1 MESNAFSG
9 QLLDNTEQLNMQAA
23 RELLLDVYQDLYGPQ
38 ITLANLNELAGDLSR
53 VIGRSRPWT
62 GKFLH
67 SIIKQYAGFSTNAS
81 LTKALTILAARLD
94 GLNEIQAQAQEMKGL
109 LAINELPPGTVILGL
124 ARRCASPGCPVR
136 FVPTHPRQKYHS
148 KACAALVR
156 RQKQQ
161 PEAINQESPND
172 QPGRVS
178 LFQSGRSQKRP
189 EYSN

>member
-1 MESNAFSG
+1 
-9 QLLDNTEQLNMQAA
+9 MQTA

-94 GLNEIQAQAQEMKGL
+94 GLNEVQAQEMKGL

-124 ARRCASPGCPVR
+124 ARRCAAPGCPVR

-148 KACAALVR
+148 KACAALMR
-156 RQKQQ
+156 RHKQQ
-161 PEAINQESPND
+161 PEAISQEILND
-172 QPGRVS
+172 QPSRVS
-178 LFQSGRSQKRP
+178 LFQSGRGQKRL

>member
-1 MESNAFSG
+1 
-9 QLLDNTEQLNMQAA
+9 MQTA
-23 RELLLDVYQDLYGPQ
+23 REILLDVYQDLYGPQ
-38 ITLANLNELAGDLSR
+38 ITLANLNELASDLSR

-124 ARRCASPGCPVR
+124 ARRCAAPGCPVR

-148 KACAALVR
+148 KACAALGR
-156 RQKQQ
+156 RHKQQ
-161 PEAINQESPND
+161 PEAASQENLNEELSP
-172 QPGRVS
+172 VS
-178 LFQSGRSQKRP
+178 MFQSGRHQKRL